1 MSLLP
6 GGERGNRL
14 YQVTF
19 ALAAITGGYEGFLYL
34 HAVSAVSDNIVSLS
48 DDIAMNGEDHYKAE
62 LAQMLDRNSLGLDPA
77 GIEVR
82 FDNASNAFD
91 VTVPVKW
98 TLDLPWKH
106 LELHKTFRQRVQP
119 RADLFLT
126 RPER

>member
-14 YQVTF
+14 YQLVL

-34 HAVSAVSDNIVSLS
+34 HAVSAVGDNIVSLA
-48 DDIAMNGEDHYKAE
+48 DDIAMNGEDHYKQE
-62 LAQMLDRNSLGLDPA
+62 LTHMLDCNSLGVDPA
-77 GIEVR
+77 GIEVH
-82 FDNASNAFD
+82 FDRASNAYD
-91 VTVPVKW
+91 VTVPARW

-106 LELHKTFRQRVQP
+106 LELHKTFRQRVHP